1 MSNENNKRL
10 PHVVLNLESRYLKA
24 KKIECLLELNSK
36 AELSI
41 LEVGVGSGG
50 ISYYFAKV
58 SKGQYKVTAVD
69 VVDSRLIF
77 DGYDFH
83 LVDGVALPFDCETFD
98 VVISNHVI
106 EHVGELDAQIL
117 HLRELGRVLKKTGIG
132 YLAVPNRWMLFEP
145 HYKLIFLSW
154 LPKKLRSPYLRFAGK
169 GQFYDCEPLQMHEIE
184 GMFKKTNFLFKNL
197 CVSALRLTF
206 ELEKKNSVAANLL
219 RYIPNIF
226 LEPLTPIIPTLI
238 YSIKKSEV

>member
-77 DGYDFH
+77 EGYDFH
-83 LVDGVALPFDCETFD
+83 LVDGVALPFDNETFD

-145 HYKLIFLSW
+145 HYKLIFLS
-154 LPKKLRSPYLRFAGK
+154 
-169 GQFYDCEPLQMHEIE
+169 
-184 GMFKKTNFLFKNL
+184 
-197 CVSALRLTF
+197 
-206 ELEKKNSVAANLL
+206 
-219 RYIPNIF
+219 
-226 LEPLTPIIPTLI
+226 
-238 YSIKKSEV
+238 

>member
-10 PHVVLNLESRYLKA
+10 PHAVLNLESRYLKA

-36 AELSI
+36 TELSI

-58 SKGQYKVTAVD
+58 SKRQYKVTAVD
-69 VVDSRLIF
+69 VVDSRLIC

-83 LVDGVALPFDCETFD
+83 LVDGVMLPFDSETFD

-106 EHVGELDAQIL
+106 EHVGGFEAQMS
-117 HLRELGRVLKKTGIG
+117 HLRELRRVLKKTGLG

-154 LPKKLRSPYLRFAGK
+154 LPKKLRSPYLRLVGK
-169 GQFYDCEPLQMHEIE
+169 GRFYDCEPLQKHELE
-184 GMFKKTNFLFKNL
+184 DMFKKTNLAFKNL
-197 CVSALRLTF
+197 CVEALKLTF
-206 ELEKKNSVAANLL
+206 ELEKQSSAAARFL
-219 RYIPNIF
+219 RYIPDS
-226 LEPLTPIIPTLI
+226 LLKPLIPIIPTLI
-238 YSIKKSEV
+238 YSIKKIEI

>member
-1 MSNENNKRL
+1 MNKRL
-10 PHVVLNLESRYLKA
+10 PHAVLNLESRYLKA
-24 KKIECLLELNSK
+24 KKIELLLELNSK
-36 AELSI
+36 TELSI
-41 LEVGVGSGG
+41 LEIGVGSGG

-58 SKGQYKVTAVD
+58 SQGQYKVTAVD

-77 DGYDFH
+77 EGYDFH
-83 LVDGVALPFDCETFD
+83 LVDGVALPFDNETFD

-184 GMFKKTNFLFKNL
+184 GSM
-197 CVSALRLTF
+197 
-206 ELEKKNSVAANLL
+206 
-219 RYIPNIF
+219 
-226 LEPLTPIIPTLI
+226 LI
-238 YSIKKSEV
+238 KVECGDCRQCNC